1 MTPLF
6 QYLKLQAEHT
16 YKYTK
21 EEIEGMYKDRLELD
35 VINDLY
41 KKLKE
46 SLNDLEII
54 KTTSSPD
61 IKAGYIGVE
70 IEYSTSKVVAYY
82 DIVVEYNFYTA
93 TYLVSLRLSSI
104 SARSSIADIEQYA
117 SKQLTWKYLGD

>member
-21 EEIEGMYKDRLELD
+21 EEIEGMYKDRLELN

-46 SLNDLEII
+46 SLSEFQIV
-54 KTTSSPD
+54 KKTSSPD

-70 IEYSTSKVVAYY
+70 INYNTSKVIVYY
-82 DIVVEYNFYTA
+82 DIVIEYNFYTD

-104 SARSSIADIEQYA
+104 SARSNITDIEQYA

>member
-1 MTPLF
+1 MITLY
-6 QYLKLQAEHT
+6 QYLKLQADHT

-21 EEIEGMYKDRLELD
+21 EEIEGMYKDRLELN

-41 KKLKE
+41 NKLKE
-46 SLNDLEII
+46 SLSEFRIV

-70 IEYSTSKVVAYY
+70 IKYSTSNIIAYY
-82 DIVVEYNFYTA
+82 NIFVEYNFYTD

-104 SARSSIADIEQYA
+104 SARSDITDIEQYA
-117 SKQLTWKYLGD
+117 SKQLTWKYLK

>member
-1 MTPLF
+1 MTLIF

-21 EEIEGMYKDRLELD
+21 EEIEGMYKDRLEHY
-35 VINDLY
+35 VINDLH

-46 SLNDLEII
+46 SLSEFQIT
-54 KTTSSPD
+54 KTTSLPD

-70 IEYSTSKVVAYY
+70 IKYNTSKVVAYY
-82 DIVVEYNFYTA
+82 DIVIEYNFYTD

>member
-1 MTPLF
+1 MTPLY

-35 VINDLY
+35 IINDLY

-46 SLNDLEII
+46 SLSEFRIV

-70 IEYSTSKVVAYY
+70 IKYSTSNIIAYY
-82 DIVVEYNFYTA
+82 DIFIEYNFYTD

-104 SARSSIADIEQYA
+104 SARSDITDIEQYA
-117 SKQLTWKYLGD
+117 SKQLTWKYLK